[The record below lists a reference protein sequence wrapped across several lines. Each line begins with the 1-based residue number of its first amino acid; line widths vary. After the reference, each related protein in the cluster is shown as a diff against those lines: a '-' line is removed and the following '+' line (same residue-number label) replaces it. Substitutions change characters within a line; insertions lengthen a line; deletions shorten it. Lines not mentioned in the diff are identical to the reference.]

1 MGNIIFIEF
10 DGTEHQVNLEEGKSL
25 MQLALDHAIPSI
37 DGDCGGECACGTC
50 HVILESDLIQKIGTA
65 TANELQMLDLS
76 PEKTQT
82 SRLACQ
88 VKLSTDMAGMIVR
101 LPEYQM

>member
-1 MGNIIFIEF
+1 MSRITFIEF
-10 DGTEHQVNLEEGKSL
+10 DGTEHDVDLEEGKSL
-25 MQLALDHAIPSI
+25 MQLAIDNAIPSI

-50 HVILESDLIQKIGTA
+50 HVILESSLILKVGAA
-65 TANELQMLDLS
+65 TQNELQMLDLA
-76 PEKTQT
+76 PEKTAN

-88 VKLSTDMAGMIVR
+88 VKVSADMSGIVVR